1 MGGHARD
8 EQGRRRR
15 PLLRHAVLL
24 MAFGVL
30 AGAAFLC
37 RTAGVGAGQPAAAGT
52 VARAG
57 HTAHAPGA
65 PHVVCVAPYDRPG
78 CSPLS
83 HVLPGLLP
91 PAPPA
96 ALVAGGTPVPAAV
109 RPAPAAWIR
118 PPSALARGPDLHA
131 LQVLR
136 T

>member
-1 MGGHARD
+1 MGGHAHD

-15 PLLRHAVLL
+15 PLLRRAVLL

-30 AGAAFLC
+30 AGGAFLC
-37 RTAGVGAGQPAAAGT
+37 WPAGAGHPAAAAAVT
-52 VARAG
+52 WAG

-65 PHVVCVAPYDRPG
+65 QRAVCVAPYDRPG

-96 ALVAGGTPVPAAV
+96 VPAAGGV
-109 RPAPAAWIR
+109 SAPAERPGPAARIR
-118 PPSALARGPDLHA
+118 TPAALARGPDLYA

>member
-1 MGGHARD
+1 M
-8 EQGRRRR
+8 
-15 PLLRHAVLL
+15 LRHAVLL

-37 RTAGVGAGQPAAAGT
+37 RTAGVGAGAGQPPASGT

-65 PHVVCVAPYDRPG
+65 QRVVCVAPYDRPG

-96 ALVAGGTPVPAAV
+96 ALVAGGAPAPAV
-109 RPAPAAWIR
+109 RPAPAAGIR
-118 PPSALARGPDLHA
+118 PPSALARGPDLYA

>member
-1 MGGHARD
+1 
-8 EQGRRRR
+8 
-15 PLLRHAVLL
+15 

-30 AGAAFLC
+30 AGTAFLC
-37 RTAGVGAGQPAAAGT
+37 RAAWDGQPAAAGT
-52 VARAG
+52 APRAG
-57 HTAHAPGA
+57 HAAHAPGA
-65 PHVVCVAPYDRPG
+65 RAPGAQRAVCVAPYDRPG

-96 ALVAGGTPVPAAV
+96 VVLAGAVPAAAV
-109 RPAPAAWIR
+109 RPGPAAGIR
-118 PPSALARGPDLHA
+118 PPSALARGPDLYA

>member
-1 MGGHARD
+1 
-8 EQGRRRR
+8 
-15 PLLRHAVLL
+15 

-37 RTAGVGAGQPAAAGT
+37 RTAGAGQPAAAGT

-57 HTAHAPGA
+57 HTAHAPGTQRF
-65 PHVVCVAPYDRPG
+65 VCVAPHDRPG

-91 PAPPA
+91 TAPPA
-96 ALVAGGTPVPAAV
+96 ALVAGGTPVPAAG
-109 RPAPAAWIR
+109 PAPAAWIR
-118 PPSALARGPDLHA
+118 PPSALARGPDLYA

>member
-1 MGGHARD
+1 
-8 EQGRRRR
+8 
-15 PLLRHAVLL
+15 

-37 RTAGVGAGQPAAAGT
+37 RIAGAGAGQPAAAGT

-57 HTAHAPGA
+57 HSAHGPGA
-65 PHVVCVAPYDRPG
+65 QRVVCAAPHDRPG

-96 ALVAGGTPVPAAV
+96 ALVARGAPVPAV
-109 RPAPAAWIR
+109 GPAPAGRVR
-118 PPSALARGPDLHA
+118 PPSALARGPDLYA

>member
-1 MGGHARD
+1 
-8 EQGRRRR
+8 
-15 PLLRHAVLL
+15 

-30 AGAAFLC
+30 VGATFLC
-37 RTAGVGAGQPAAAGT
+37 RPAAAGHQAAAGT
-52 VARAG
+52 GVSLYG
-57 HTAHAPGA
+57 HTAHGPGA
-65 PHVVCVAPYDRPG
+65 QRVVCVAPHDRPG

-96 ALVAGGTPVPAAV
+96 ALVAGGTPVPAV
-109 RPAPAAWIR
+109 RPVPAAGIR
-118 PPSALARGPDLHA
+118 PPPALARGPDLYA

>member
-1 MGGHARD
+1 MGGRARD
-8 EQGRRRR
+8 ERGRRRR
-15 PLLRHAVLL
+15 PLLRRAVLL

-37 RTAGVGAGQPAAAGT
+37 RSAGAEHPAAAGT
-52 VARAG
+52 GVSPSG
-57 HTAHAPGA
+57 HTVLGPG
-65 PHVVCVAPYDRPG
+65 PQRVVCVAPHDRPG

-96 ALVAGGTPVPAAV
+96 ALVAGGTPVPAV
-109 RPAPAAWIR
+109 RPAPAAGIR
-118 PPSALARGPDLHA
+118 APSALARGPDLYA